1 MSRKLVQ
8 TLRAVMRRNF
18 ASFLW
23 YSEREKNAPHS
34 GKPEEIGRDESER
47 YQASGMGTTTVDSG
61 RFMSGLAE
69 TVNHP
74 MIN

>member
-1 MSRKLVQ
+1 
-8 TLRAVMRRNF
+8 MRPRMTEADSANI
-18 ASFLW
+18 L
-23 YSEREKNAPHS
+23 EREKNAPHS
-34 GKPEEIGRDESER
+34 SKPEEIGLDESER